1 MMKKYAFL
9 LLLLTQL
16 SWSDDGNKSL
26 AGFDPKVDIIAD
38 NYEAGPFLIY
48 NCEEKHWVC
57 VTLPYFKECE
67 EKRFKETVR
76 PATHHSCAAVGEFP
90 TKKSCFQRQLFMTT
104 HQHGSRF
111 CIKDEWK
118 GKAVN

>member
-1 MMKKYAFL
+1 MMKKYVLIL
-9 LLLLTQL
+9 LFITPLGR
-16 SWSDDGNKSL
+16 SDDGPKSL

-48 NCEEKHWVC
+48 DCKEKHWVC
-57 VTLPYFKECE
+57 VTGPYFKECE
-67 EKRFKETVR
+67 EKRLAEAGLTG
-76 PATHHSCAAVGEFP
+76 THHSCAAVGEFP
-90 TKKSCFQRQLFMTT
+90 TKKSCFQRLLFMTT

>member
-1 MMKKYAFL
+1 MKKYSFL
-9 LLLLTQL
+9 LLLITQVA
-16 SWSDDGNKSL
+16 WSDDQLKSL

-48 NCEEKHWVC
+48 DCQEKHWVC
-57 VTLPYFKECE
+57 VTAPYFKECE
-67 EKRFKETVR
+67 ERRLKDGVR
-76 PATHHSCAAVGEFP
+76 SGTYHSCAAVGEFP

-118 GKAVN
+118 NKAVN